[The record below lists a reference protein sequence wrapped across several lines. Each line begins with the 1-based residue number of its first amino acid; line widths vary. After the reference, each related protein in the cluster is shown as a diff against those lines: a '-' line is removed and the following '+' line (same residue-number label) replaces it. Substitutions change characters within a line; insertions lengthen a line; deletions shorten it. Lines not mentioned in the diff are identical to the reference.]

1 MEKDLTNLVKRLK
14 PEIVSLIEK
23 DRVRYPTTVE
33 SLLATLGRLEYIGD
47 IPYSIYLQLV
57 IHHRAAFGFP
67 PESLFNCFL
76 D

>member
-23 DRVRYPTTVE
+23 DRVRYPTTTE
-33 SLLATLGRLEYIGD
+33 ALLATLGRIEYIGD
-47 IPYSIYLQLV
+47 IPYSIYLQLAL
-57 IHHRAAFGFP
+57 HHRDAFGFL
-67 PESLFNCFL
+67 PESLYKCFL